1 MFKFFAK
8 IVKNEG
14 QKNVIEKEIEKVFNL
29 NLQSRLKLFICNKI
43 ANIADN
49 AKKVALSSI
58 HSNLEIELIIEK
70 KLLS

>member
-1 MFKFFAK
+1 
-8 IVKNEG
+8 
-14 QKNVIEKEIEKVFNL
+14 VIEKEIEKVFNL